1 MKLIKSFLVLAF
13 VSLPAIAS
21 AQPAY
26 YVPRAEGGFHAR
38 AGHLAWGVSA
48 GIGGMTMNGN
58 DIQCPSCDYNP
69 LAGEVDFHIGG
80 MVNHRMAVLFELQ
93 VNGQTVEADAFGSQT
108 LEQAAFMGAIQYW
121 LTPIVWIK
129 GGLGVTRLIVDDSD
143 YGQVSPASSGVSLLG
158 SAGVELLSGRR
169 FALDLQG
176 RLITAQYHGDM
187 SGYGD
192 RLTSLT
198 VGVGLNWY

>member
-13 VSLPAIAS
+13 VSLPTLAS

-38 AGHLAWGVSA
+38 AGALAWGIGA
-48 GIGGMTMNGN
+48 GLGGMSDNGADVACN
-58 DIQCPSCDYNP
+58 GCNYNP
-69 LAGEVDFHIGG
+69 LAGEFDFHIGG
-80 MVNHRMAVLFELQ
+80 MVNHRMAILFEFQ
-93 VNGQTVEADAFGSQT
+93 VNGQTIEADAGGSQT

-121 LTPIVWIK
+121 LTPIIWIK

-143 YGQVSPASSGVSLLG
+143 FGQVSPASSGVSLLG

-176 RLITAQYHGDM
+176 RIITAQYNGSTDGFSDRIT
-187 SGYGD
+187 SG
-192 RLTSLT
+192 TI
-198 VGVGLNWY
+198 GVGLNWY